1 MTPTTTLPALRDAM
15 TAAELHAQA
24 DRLRLLLGKEAHVSL
39 VVSAD
44 SWDRADGPRVYIGVY
59 PNGVGSTVTAFTE
72 PTWPEAFAKAEAWI
86 ATRPVIARA
95 ERVRRMALAII
106 DIKDQDGSVTE
117 RRLRARDFTAAE
129 ITDLGAEAC
138 ARAAELCLGAPF
150 EIVT

>member
-15 TAAELHAQA
+15 TATELRAHQ
-24 DRLRLLLGKEAHVSL
+24 DELTRLAGP
-39 VVSAD
+39 SA
-44 SWDRADGPRVYIGVY
+44 YIGVSLRGTDGSDACVAVY
-59 PNGVGSTVTAFTE
+59 PDGILHDRSREYFNAPDWPTAIN
-72 PTWPEAFAKAEAWI
+72 AAYAWI

-95 ERVRRMALAII
+95 ERVRKMALAII
-106 DIKDQDGSVTE
+106 DIKDQDGNVTE

-129 ITDLGAEAC
+129 IAELGAEAC